1 MGNEILGLL
10 KQCGGLLTDG
20 HFVFTNGNHSDNYV
34 NKDALYPHTEY
45 ASRLGEA
52 MAQAAKDWDVEVVAS
67 PALGGIVLVQWA
79 GHHLTR
85 LLGREV
91 LAVYAEKVDGPEK
104 AFAFNRGYDALV
116 RGKRVLV
123 VEDNFT
129 TGGSVRKVVDLVR
142 ATGGDVVG
150 VVAMLNRGG
159 VSAAD
164 VGNPP
169 HFEAIVEADLKS
181 WPAEE
186 CHLCRDGVP
195 VNVQI
200 GKGKKF
206 VEAQAASG
214 R

>member
-1 MGNEILGLL
+1 MNDEILGLL
-10 KQCGGLLTDG
+10 KQSGALLTND

-45 ASRLGEA
+45 ASKLGEA
-52 MAQAAKDWDVEVVAS
+52 MATAAKDWDPEVVVS

-79 GHHLTR
+79 GFHLTAA
-85 LLGREV
+85 LGREV
-91 LAVYAEKVDGPEK
+91 LAVYAEKADGPEK
-104 AFAFNRGYDALV
+104 SFVFTRGYDALV

-123 VEDNFT
+123 VEDNLT
-129 TGGSVRKVVDLVR
+129 TGGSVRKVVELVR
-142 ATGGDVVG
+142 ATGGEVVG

-159 VSAAD
+159 VDAEA

-169 HFEAIVEADLKS
+169 HFEAIVEVELAS
-181 WPAEE
+181 WPAAD

-195 VNVQI
+195 VNQKI

-206 VEAQAASG
+206 VSAQAAA
-214 R
+214 